1 MSKILLFLTLVCTY
15 ALASVPEDAKQKR
28 GIIGNDGWI
37 GLPSPYG
44 YGHGHPWSVDHTPW
58 KGLKLHAGLHLAD
71 ALPTYSRDS
80 IALTPGIL
88 KAPVYITKH
97 VVLEKP
103 VPVPEPVIIEKPYH
117 VPVPIEKIIHK
128 PVPVPVPVPHAVP
141 IPVKQPIVVPV
152 HQPYPV
158 PVKHPVPVP
167 VPVPVPIPIH
177 PLPPPLPLIP
187 AGGFPGGIY
196 VRDYAPGH
204 LYAPPYHPPS
214 NALHLDHGIAAFPHG
229 FPHGFGHVL
238 AHGYG
243 HGYEY
248 DHHHPHAHAHV
259 HAHADHLVHEHDHK
273 KRKTDKN

>member
-1 MSKILLFLTLVCTY
+1 MSRILVSCFLFLTLVCTY

-37 GLPSPYG
+37 GIPNPYG
-44 YGHGHPWSVDHTPW
+44 YGYGHSWLVDHTPW
-58 KGLKLHAGLHLAD
+58 KGLKLQSINRLHLAD
-71 ALPTYSRDS
+71 ALPIYGRDS
-80 IALTPGIL
+80 IALTSGIL
-88 KAPVYITKH
+88 KAPIYITKH

-103 VPVPEPVIIEKPYH
+103 VPVPEPIIIEKPYH

-128 PVPVPVPVPHAVP
+128 PFPVPVPVPQAVP
-141 IPVKQPIVVPV
+141 IPVKQPIAVPV

-158 PVKHPVPVP
+158 PVKHPVPVL
-167 VPVPVPIPIH
+167 VPVPIPTH
-177 PLPPPLPLIP
+177 PFPPSLPLIP

-196 VRDYAPGH
+196 VRDYTPSH
-204 LYAPPYHPPS
+204 LYALPYHPPS
-214 NALHLDHGIAAFPHG
+214 NALDLDHGIAALHD
-229 FPHGFGHVL
+229 GFGHVL
-238 AHGYG
+238 THDYG

-248 DHHHPHAHAHV
+248 DHHHPHAHV